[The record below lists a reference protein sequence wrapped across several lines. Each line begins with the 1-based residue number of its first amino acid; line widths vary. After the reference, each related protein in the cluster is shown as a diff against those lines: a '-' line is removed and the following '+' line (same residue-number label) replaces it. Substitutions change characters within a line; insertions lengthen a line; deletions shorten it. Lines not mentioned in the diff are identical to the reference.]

1 MNPLMLWVAAAFAG
15 GILLGRSASPSLP
28 ATLALAGLALLL
40 GAVLTR
46 GRMPWPALGFS
57 LVGFVAA
64 GAVAWLLFPLR
75 IPSHHIARLVEGGV
89 IDETEPVRLE
99 GWIASPPLLRA
110 PSVRF
115 DLQVTAAEG
124 SDYSTSA
131 QGKVRLWVSLNPG
144 LARDDVPN
152 PLELRYGD
160 AIRAWVTLR
169 RPRNF
174 HNPGSFDYRRRME
187 QIDDLYLTASLRRG
201 HHIEKV
207 GSGRGNRWIRTAT
220 VVRKKLLDGID
231 RIYAPW
237 AAEGRWGAMLKAL
250 LLGDR
255 TSLDRKMVEGF
266 QKSGLYHL
274 LVISGLHLGLLALIG
289 HGILKLIRLSEA
301 HRIPVVIG
309 FLSLYCLLIDLRAPT
324 LRALLMISVY
334 LVGRLLLR
342 QHSLLNAIG
351 IAGLALMLIRPSWL
365 FETGFQLSFAAV
377 LLIAGLVVPL
387 LQATTELYRRGLNQL
402 ENVEL
407 DGRLAPRVAQMRLDL
422 RAAVGWLGRQLG
434 GPRQSLQVARSIL
447 LWPLRGGFWVV
458 NTVIFTAILQI
469 GLLLPMVESFH
480 RVSLV
485 GIGLN
490 AVAIPL
496 LALILALGLPCS
508 FLAITW
514 PAGAEPLAEL
524 LAALL
529 SLLSGL
535 TEISGLPGWMAYRV
549 PSPPMW
555 VALGFGISWVAVGL
569 AICLRRGV
577 AFAGPVAAG
586 FALLIAVSP
595 FRADLA
601 PDELE
606 VTALDVGYG
615 DAIFLSL
622 PDRSTM
628 LVDGGGIE
636 GRGRSANRMDVG
648 EEVVSRYLWSR
659 RIRKIDVVAL
669 TAPREHHVGGLA
681 SVLKNFDVGEVWVGG
696 SGSHPAYRTLLAL
709 ARERGIPIRHCNAG
723 ERFDRGGVRI
733 RVLWP
738 QESESGEDGSLIL
751 RLEWKDTGVLLSSDI
766 REPVERRLL
775 AGLESKPL
783 EILKVA
789 RHGARVASGEEF
801 LAHLRPSIA
810 LITAGGS
817 RPYGLPSS
825 DTLSRLR
832 RMGAEIYRT
841 DRDGAVTLRSNG
853 DSLRVTTFRSRL
865 SGRPRLFPVRPE
877 RPLRV
882 RAAG

>member
-1 MNPLMLWVAAAFAG
+1 M
-15 GILLGRSASPSLP
+15 
-28 ATLALAGLALLL
+28 
-40 GAVLTR
+40 
-46 GRMPWPALGFS
+46 
-57 LVGFVAA
+57 
-64 GAVAWLLFPLR
+64 
-75 IPSHHIARLVEGGV
+75 
-89 IDETEPVRLE
+89 D
-99 GWIASPPLLRA
+99 
-110 PSVRF
+110 
-115 DLQVTAAEG
+115 
-124 SDYSTSA
+124 
-131 QGKVRLWVSLNPG
+131 
-144 LARDDVPN
+144 
-152 PLELRYGD
+152 
-160 AIRAWVTLR
+160 
-169 RPRNF
+169 
-174 HNPGSFDYRRRME
+174 
-187 QIDDLYLTASLRRG
+187 
-201 HHIEKV
+201 
-207 GSGRGNRWIRTAT
+207 
-220 VVRKKLLDGID
+220 
-231 RIYAPW
+231 
-237 AAEGRWGAMLKAL
+237 
-250 LLGDR
+250 
-255 TSLDRKMVEGF
+255 
-266 QKSGLYHL
+266 
-274 LVISGLHLGLLALIG
+274 
-289 HGILKLIRLSEA
+289 
-301 HRIPVVIG
+301 
-309 FLSLYCLLIDLRAPT
+309 
-324 LRALLMISVY
+324 
-334 LVGRLLLR
+334 
-342 QHSLLNAIG
+342 
-351 IAGLALMLIRPSWL
+351 
-365 FETGFQLSFAAV
+365 
-377 LLIAGLVVPL
+377 
-387 LQATTELYRRGLNQL
+387 
-402 ENVEL
+402 
-407 DGRLAPRVAQMRLDL
+407 
-422 RAAVGWLGRQLG
+422 
-434 GPRQSLQVARSIL
+434 
-447 LWPLRGGFWVV
+447 
-458 NTVIFTAILQI
+458 
-469 GLLLPMVESFH
+469 
-480 RVSLV
+480 
-485 GIGLN
+485 
-490 AVAIPL
+490 
-496 LALILALGLPCS
+496 
-508 FLAITW
+508 
-514 PAGAEPLAEL
+514 
-524 LAALL
+524 
-529 SLLSGL
+529 
-535 TEISGLPGWMAYRV
+535 GLPGSLA
-549 PSPPMW
+549 PMW

-577 AFAGPVAAG
+577 AFAGPIAAG

-615 DAIFLSL
+615 DALFLSL

-709 ARERGIPIRHCNAG
+709 AREREIPIRQCNAG
-723 ERFDRGGVRI
+723 ERIDRGGVRI

-841 DRDGAVTLRSNG
+841 DRDGAVTLCSNG